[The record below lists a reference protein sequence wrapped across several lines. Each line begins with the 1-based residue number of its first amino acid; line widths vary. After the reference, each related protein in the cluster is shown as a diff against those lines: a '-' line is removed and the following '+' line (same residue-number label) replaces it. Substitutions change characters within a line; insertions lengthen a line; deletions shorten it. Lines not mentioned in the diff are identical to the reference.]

1 MRASKEMAEMHA
13 FQLYLEAQMWT
24 AIVQNDWSTVK
35 VLLGGGRVSS
45 EIRDE
50 TDNTPLLW
58 ASTYGHV
65 PIVQLLL
72 SKGANLGAVN
82 KFGHTALME
91 ASGKGK
97 DKVIPFLLLQQQQQ
111 QQNGGGVNAR
121 KLKTGS
127 TACLLYTSDAADE

>member
-1 MRASKEMAEMHA
+1 MDPADEKSTEMAEMHA

-65 PIVQLLL
+65 HIVQLLL
-72 SKGANLGAVN
+72 SKGADLGAVN
-82 KFGHTALME
+82 EFGNTALME
-91 ASGKGK
+91 ASAHGN
-97 DKVIPFLLLQQQQQ
+97 DKV
-111 QQNGGGVNAR
+111 
-121 KLKTGS
+121 
-127 TACLLYTSDAADE
+127 CLLYTSPSPRDS